1 MEIREVRDDL
11 AESDGIGL
19 VTWPA
24 SRVLLKWLQS
34 SDEAPAVQGAT
45 VLDYVLSI
53 LFFREQVFEQAL
65 RKDRDSSAE
74 KRERRRG
81 GLLKSNFWLIFG
93 KL

>member
-53 LFFREQVFEQAL
+53 LFFFGSRCL
-65 RKDRDSSAE
+65 NKRSE
-74 KRERRRG
+74 KTEIARPKKGNDEEG
-81 GLLKSNFWLIFG
+81 DF
-93 KL
+93 